1 MSKTVEKSIVGSIS
15 KQPTNSSLNNAN
27 IVTKSILQTTTAH
40 WAFILLL
47 IFGGCCSNVFMLEAL
62 VNRHSNGSGQLLT
75 FIQFLFVSLQ
85 GFYHF
90 LDIKN
95 SNIKRL
101 FLAKPKVPLKKWALP
116 VSLFFAVSMLNNLA
130 VWGYSISVPAHIIIR
145 SGGTVTTMIAGYLVA
160 GKRYKLLQVFSVLI
174 LTAGVILAT
183 LDNSPKDN
191 KPTRE
196 GDGTFSLGVTF
207 LFIAAVLSSIMG
219 LVCEKVYKEYGKHW
233 EENLFYT
240 HFMSLPLFIPF
251 LPEIFIQLRGIANS
265 SPRISIPFTSWTTS
279 EALLYLI
286 LNAFT
291 QYICVRGVNNLAGH
305 ASALTVSIVLNV
317 RKFCSLLLSIYLF
330 GNELSGGTIVG
341 TLLVSI
347 GASLYSYSNSRPT
360 RVDPEKK
367 TK

>member
-1 MSKTVEKSIVGSIS
+1 MNKEVEKSTVDSTS
-15 KQPTNSSLNNAN
+15 KQPTGSSLKNADT
-27 IVTKSILQTTTAH
+27 ITKPILQTTAGH
-40 WAFILLL
+40 WALILLL
-47 IFGGCCSNVFMLEAL
+47 IFGGCCSNVFMLEVL
-62 VNRHSNGSGQLLT
+62 VNRHASGSGQLLT
-75 FIQFLFVSLQ
+75 FIQFIFVSLQ

-101 FLAKPKVPLKKWALP
+101 FLAKPKVPLRKWALP
-116 VSLFFAVSMLNNLA
+116 VSLFFGVSMLNNLA

-160 GKRYKLLQVFSVLI
+160 GKRYKLLQVLSVLI

-219 LVCEKVYKEYGKHW
+219 LVCERIYNEYGKHW

-251 LPEIFIQLRGIANS
+251 LPEIFTQLKGIANS
-265 SPRISIPFTSWTTS
+265 SPRVSIPFTSWTTS
-279 EALLYLI
+279 EALFYLL
-286 LNAFT
+286 LNAVT

-317 RKFCSLLLSIYLF
+317 RKFFSLLLSIYLF
-330 GNELSGGTIVG
+330 GNKLTSGTIIG

-347 GASLYSYSNSRPT
+347 GASLYSYSNSRPA
-360 RVDPEKK
+360 RVALEKK
-367 TK
+367 TS